1 MSVSFPRRRPG
12 FLLLEVILGITV
24 FGLFISAVGLTLLH
38 GQQNTVVAG
47 DRVRA
52 MHVARR
58 MIEASRAIRDGSFA
72 SLTAGAHGVA
82 IGPAG
87 TWVFSGTQSVFTGTY
102 IASVSVTQ
110 LAADWVSLAANVKWK
125 HGFNRSGSIVLQS
138 ELTDWRTIRRTGD
151 WSSVTEEGGYAPGG
165 NVLFNA
171 VAVSGDYAFVG
182 SETSGGGAGLYVLD
196 ISNTA
201 SPSRVA
207 SSFSLGAAG
216 KSVVVKGKTLY
227 VLTDDPAH
235 EIQAYDISSPAT
247 LSAAHRKTTYN
258 LGGSAL
264 GNSIAL
270 DGDVL
275 YLTAMEHSSFGEL
288 HSFDISSSGA
298 IRPIASLNSA
308 ATFNAVSILGTG
320 AYVGTSD
327 AAAEMRTVA
336 VSGSGSLRFVGTDYN
351 ITSSEITR
359 SLLVSGTSALMG
371 RQRGSIQEF
380 VLFDLANGGGSPP
393 PSPGP
398 WYHEGSGSIVGLGLD
413 PTGCYAFL
421 GADSSPK
428 MFQVVQIRDKSLPE
442 LASVNSTT
450 GPSRGLFY
458 DVVRDRVFIPTR
470 TSLLIFKPGA
480 APGPCA

>member
-1 MSVSFPRRRPG
+1 MTPRHPRRRPG

-52 MHVARR
+52 MHAARR
-58 MIEASRAIRDGSFA
+58 VIEASRAVRDGSFA
-72 SLTAGAHGVA
+72 SLTAGDHGIA

-102 IASVSVTQ
+102 LASVSVTQ
-110 LAADWVSLAANVKWK
+110 LAADWVSLTANVRWK

-138 ELTDWRTIRRTGD
+138 ELTDWRTTRQTGD
-151 WSSVTEEGGYAPGG
+151 WSSVTEEGSYAPGG
-165 NVLFNA
+165 NMFFNG

-207 SSFSLGAAG
+207 ASFALGAAG
-216 KSVVVKGKTLY
+216 KAVAVKGKTLY
-227 VLTDDPAH
+227 VLTDSSTA
-235 EIQAYDISSPAT
+235 EIQAYDITSPAT
-247 LSAAHRKTTYN
+247 LSVSDLRTTYN
-258 LGGSAL
+258 LSGSSLATSLALFGDTLYVTTSQDALYDELYALDVSTGSA
-264 GNSIAL
+264 
-270 DGDVL
+270 
-275 YLTAMEHSSFGEL
+275 
-288 HSFDISSSGA
+288 
-298 IRPIASLNSA
+298 IRYTGSLNSTATLNA
-308 ATFNAVSILGTG
+308 AALTGTA
-320 AYVGTSD
+320 AYLGTSD
-327 AAAEMRTVA
+327 AAAEMRTVDA
-336 VSGSGSLRFVGTDYN
+336 DTAGALAFTGTDFN

-380 VLFDLANGGGSPP
+380 VLFDLDNGGGSPP

-442 LASVNSTT
+442 LASANSTT

-470 TSLLIFKPGA
+470 TSLLIFKPGT